1 MRTRLAAVLT
11 MVIAFVFL
19 AGGAA
24 RAQPFYEGKTVRIV
38 VGLGAGGGFDTYAR
52 VIGRHLGKHIPGNP
66 TVFVDNMPGAGSI
79 LMTNYLYKASKPD
92 GLTVGHFN
100 GAIILGQVLGQKG
113 IEFDARRFEYLGA
126 AVKEDVVCGLTK
138 ASGITSTE
146 RWRAAGAPVK
156 LGGVAPGATPDNSG
170 KILKAA
176 LGFPVQVVSGYKGT
190 SAIRLA
196 AESGELAGGCW
207 SWESMRATWR
217 KGLESGEV
225 IPVVQIVAKPLPDIP
240 NVPLAISLAK
250 TDDARK
256 LIIVGVQNSSAFA
269 RPFALSP
276 GTPKDRVEILHKAFH
291 ATLKDPAFLAE
302 AKKARLA
309 VDPIT
314 GQEMRRLVADVFT
327 LDAATVAKLKDAL
340 Y

>member
-1 MRTRLAAVLT
+1 MIRRIPALLAAVAAL
-11 MVIAFVFL
+11 VAF
-19 AGGAA
+19 GGAA
-24 RAQPFYEGKTVRIV
+24 QAQPFYEGKTLRIV

-66 TVFVDNMPGAGSI
+66 TVIVDNMPGAGSI
-79 LMTNYLYKASKPD
+79 LMTNHLFKVAKPD

-113 IEFDARRFEYLGA
+113 IEFDARKFEYLGA

-138 ASGITSTE
+138 ASGITSIDA
-146 RWRAAGAPVK
+146 WRAAKAPVK

-170 KILKAA
+170 RILNAA
-176 LGFPVQVVSGYKGT
+176 LGLPVQVVSGYKGT

-207 SWESMRATWR
+207 SWESMRATWS

-225 IPVVQIVAKPLPDIP
+225 IPVVQIVAKPMADIP
-240 NVPLAISLAK
+240 NVPLAINLAK
-250 TDDARK
+250 TEDARK
-256 LIIVGVQNSSAFA
+256 LILVGVQNSSAFA

-291 ATLKDPAFLAE
+291 ATLKDAEFLAE
-302 AKKARLA
+302 AKKAKLSI
-309 VDPIT
+309 DPIT
-314 GQEMRRLVADVFT
+314 GAEMNKLVADVFT
-327 LDAATVAKLKDAL
+327 LDAGLLAKLKDAL
-340 Y
+340 YQ